1 MRRSGRHRAVVV
13 TDRAEVMLARLEDL
27 IQRLQAAVKS
37 LETHEDDPLWDEWDN
52 EKGGEP

>member
-1 MRRSGRHRAVVV
+1 MRRSGRHRSALV
-13 TDRAEVMLARLEDL
+13 TDRSEVLLNRLEDL

-37 LETHEDDPLWDEWDN
+37 LETHEDDPLWDELDN